1 MSLSNGEVV
10 LIDSH
15 SLLDKLVKYL
25 NIDGKNTSDN
35 VENTSNHWENL
46 DVDSMPVYDDSM
58 GIMDENEQK
67 EALEFWGT
75 QLNSVDLLSND
86 DSLSGLLIEEDE
98 TDESNSEN
106 INEGLI
112 LDETNES
119 ILETDSKSGSNSDSE
134 QTISSLTSEE
144 MEELTDESTNEYA
157 DSIEIEEKFQRDLNK
172 LVCDYNSLK
181 KEINSFDFQTSDIVM
196 RQVDNGLRTVLAN
209 SELKLQV
216 DSRGK
221 LYLNPRG
228 TVSRIEFYGSML
240 HKDGI
245 KLDENLSD
253 TEKIA
258 IINSKLNLTLNEFS
272 AFLPVTRLEVATMLL
287 NKGVLD
293 GDAKISTDAFKYVD
307 MENSNVAVR
316 VSNEFYLNSN
326 NTDDIED
333 SINKVLN
340 GKEVLCLLDYVAVHL
355 LVSTFNIKG
364 RYLKPLGRLARLEF
378 IVIYS
383 QMFS

>member
-1 MSLSNGEVV
+1 
-10 LIDSH
+10 
-15 SLLDKLVKYL
+15 
-25 NIDGKNTSDN
+25 
-35 VENTSNHWENL
+35 
-46 DVDSMPVYDDSM
+46 
-58 GIMDENEQK
+58 
-67 EALEFWGT
+67 
-75 QLNSVDLLSND
+75 
-86 DSLSGLLIEEDE
+86 
-98 TDESNSEN
+98 
-106 INEGLI
+106 
-112 LDETNES
+112 
-119 ILETDSKSGSNSDSE
+119 
-134 QTISSLTSEE
+134 
-144 MEELTDESTNEYA
+144 
-157 DSIEIEEKFQRDLNK
+157 
-172 LVCDYNSLK
+172 
-181 KEINSFDFQTSDIVM
+181 M

-258 IINSKLNLTLNEFS
+258 IINSKLNLMLNEFS

-326 NTDDIED
+326 NTEDIED

-355 LVSTFNIKG
+355 LLTTFNIKG
-364 RYLKPLGRLARLEF
+364 KYLKPLGRLARLEF